1 MINIDM
7 AAYLNNNFI
16 MAGCVAT
23 VATIGLAV
31 INRKTDEQIHY
42 KTYLKHLTLIYVLI
56 LTLLYFKTSI
66 STSSLS
72 QKGGA
77 APVINGYQQEI
88 NIGEPNF

>member
-1 MINIDM
+1 MTT
-7 AAYLNNNFI
+7 YLNNNFI

-31 INRKTDEQIHY
+31 INRKTDEQIQY
-42 KTYLKHLTLIYVLI
+42 KTYLKHLALIYVLT
-56 LTLLYFKTSI
+56 LVLLYFKTS
-66 STSSLS
+66 TSSLP

-77 APVINGYQQEI
+77 APTINGYQQEI